1 VEAIKA
7 WADSGAVS
15 TQLGI
20 VSERRKTRK
29 SGNKRGSSGRQDDPA
44 GCDDVGPTQLRDV
57 YAAEVTD
64 GLKPDFYEALRRVSD
79 HWVVK
84 HVDKSF
90 HRAGQ
95 CLIFPSPLFDHL

>member
-1 VEAIKA
+1 LSRWLHNDVEAIKA

-15 TQLGI
+15 AQLGI

-29 SGNKRGSSGRQDDPA
+29 SGNRRGLSARQDNPA

-64 GLKPDFYEALRRVSD
+64 GLLKSDFYEALRRVSD
-79 HWVVK
+79 HWGVQ
-84 HVDKSF
+84 HVGKSF

-95 CLIFPSPLFDHL
+95 